1 MAILGMI
8 LGSVAMTL
16 GSLIAAF
23 LLNWVFWRAGMLL
36 RHPDWGTAL
45 LLPTIGLVLV
55 ERLVSGQFLVLTGV
69 IAGLFSI
76 GFWAEGRA
84 WRRRNSSVQGP
95 HPSPQDLPQSKKSSA
110 ALSTQAV
117 PESSSHPRVY
127 PALTSCIGEARRA
140 HPAEVKIVAARMRR
154 ELFSRREQIADFG
167 VRRKIIRT
175 ARRAL
180 EGDG

>member
-84 WRRRNSSVQGP
+84 WRRRNRSVRVPQGGVRN
-95 HPSPQDLPQSKKSSA
+95 LPESTEPTA
-110 ALSTQAV
+110 ALFAQTA
-117 PESSSHPRVY
+117 PESSSHRRVY
-127 PALTSCIGEARRA
+127 PALTSCIGEARSA

-154 ELFSRREQIADFG
+154 ELFPRHEQIANFG